1 MVNEEAS
8 TLQPHKKSPQEK
20 NREAII
26 HREHGH
32 PEGCEAIKR
41 KQGGKKK
48 IIKHQLLP
56 RLGEGMVH
64 LQGFRSEILHLDPE
78 NQSEAQDAGAEGGAA
93 KTK

>member
-48 IIKHQLLP
+48 
-56 RLGEGMVH
+56 
-64 LQGFRSEILHLDPE
+64 
-78 NQSEAQDAGAEGGAA
+78 
-93 KTK
+93 